1 MLVFCNVLFYSATKI
16 VTQIEIMKKNYLL
29 SMFFLGAVCILTAQE
44 TPKQSVELNEVAIV
58 KVKKAIEQK
67 ADRTIFDFAGQPSLN
82 TGSVLEGIKK
92 LPGLIA
98 SDVAGMMYQG
108 KQLDV
113 FMDGRPLNITTNELN
128 SFLEGMPA
136 NAIEKI
142 EIITQP
148 GAEFPATSGGAIM
161 NIITNVNAKKYLSA
175 TYTNSTNFTSY
186 NHLRWRINNSLLLSA
201 KNKYFGWQLN
211 VGQNYRESAMW
222 TSLTKIENNSTSLV
236 SATNADRIGRTNF
249 VKSALTFD
257 VGDDRLLF
265 NYDINYSN
273 NNSNTLGNGPGFSTN
288 DDSFTAALRQDFV
301 VTFQKKFDDRA
312 KKLDFKF
319 NYNSNQNDF
328 VLNSRIN
335 NASVLDN
342 TSNQQLF
349 NAKFDYSQ
357 PITFSDEGKLSFGG
371 LYEALLFETQ
381 NMNVVNLDYQRK
393 TTAAYGE
400 LQSKFDKF
408 NFIVGGRAEDYN
420 ITGKTNTADLIPF
433 KQFRFFPNASAQ
445 YNFSNSVYFNVN
457 YNKKISLPST
467 SALNPNNTNYQ
478 NPNVDYS
485 GNPNLQPTI
494 FDNYEVKLSAFDY
507 AFIGYNVSSA
517 QNQVINRVLLTN
529 NVVVNTS
536 VNVPQIKVHNFNIGM
551 PIPYMLFTKGLAET
565 MKMNVNP
572 DSMNFLYVYTA
583 YQYHQIP
590 AINTNGFWMFNLMS
604 QIVLPKDIKFVMN
617 YNYMFPNGN
626 YFYFIVEKPMR
637 NALDLTFSKKFFKGQ
652 VSVSISADDILN
664 SNRTVVSSY
673 NTPLLLSIKND
684 SRRFGLSVNY
694 KIPTKNRFAKEDPN
708 LLNKEK
714 KEEGAGNLNQ

>member
-1 MLVFCNVLFYSATKI
+1 
-16 VTQIEIMKKNYLL
+16 MKNKYLL
-29 SMFFLGAVCILTAQE
+29 TFLFLGLVTITTAQE
-44 TPKQSVELNEVAIV
+44 TEKKAVELNEVSIV
-58 KVKKAIEQK
+58 KVKKAVEQK
-67 ADRTIFDFAGQPSLN
+67 ADRTIFDFANQPSLN
-82 TGSVLEGIKK
+82 SGSVLDGIKK

-113 FMDGRPLNITTNELN
+113 YLDGRPLNITTNELN

-175 TYTNSTNFTSY
+175 TYTNSTNITSY
-186 NHLRWRINNSLLLSA
+186 DHLRWRINNSLLLSA

-211 VGQNYRESAMW
+211 LGQSYYESALW
-222 TSLTKIENNSTSLV
+222 TTVAKNVNNTNTLV

-249 VKSALTFD
+249 IKSGVTVD
-257 VGDDRLLF
+257 IGKDRLLL
-265 NYDINYSN
+265 NYDLNYSN
-273 NNSNTLGNGPGFSTN
+273 NNSNTKGNGPGFSTD
-288 DDSFTAALRQDFV
+288 DDSYTDALRQDFV
-301 VTFQKKFDDRA
+301 VTYQKKFEDRA
-312 KKLDFKF
+312 KKLEFKV
-319 NYNSNQNDF
+319 NYNDNKNDF
-328 VLNSRIN
+328 LLDSRVN
-335 NASVLDN
+335 NATLLDN
-342 TSNQQLF
+342 ESNQQLF
-349 NAKFDYSQ
+349 NAKVDYSQ
-357 PITFSDEGKLSFGG
+357 PIDFSDEGKLSFGG
-371 LYEALLFETQ
+371 LYEGLFFETQ
-381 NMNVVNLDYQRK
+381 SKNIVNLDYQRK
-393 TTAAYGE
+393 TAAAYTE
-400 LQSKFDKF
+400 IQTKFDKF
-408 NFIVGGRAEDYN
+408 SFIVGGRAEDYN
-420 ITGKTNTADLIPF
+420 ITGTTNTADLIPF

-445 YNFSNSVYFNVN
+445 YNFDSALYFNVN

-637 NALDLTFSKKFFKGQ
+637 NALDLTFSKKFFKDQ

-673 NTPLLLSIKND
+673 NTPLLLSNKND
-684 SRRFGLSVNY
+684 SRRFGFSVNY
-694 KIPTKNRFAKEDPN
+694 KIPTKNKLAKEAPS

-714 KEEGAGNLNQ
+714 KEEGEGNINQ

>member
-1 MLVFCNVLFYSATKI
+1 MFYSTTKS
-16 VTQIEIMKKNYLL
+16 VTQIDIMKKNLLL
-29 SMFFLGAVCILTAQE
+29 SMFFLGAVCTLTAQE

-58 KVKKAIEQK
+58 KTKKAVEQK
-67 ADRTIFDFAGQPSLN
+67 ADRTIFDFSSQPSLN
-82 TGSVLEGIKK
+82 SGSVLEGIKK

-161 NIITNVNAKKYLSA
+161 NIITNKNAKNYLSA

-186 NHLRWRINNSLLLSA
+186 DHLRWRINNSLLLSA

-211 VGQNYRESAMW
+211 VGQNYRESAVR
-222 TSLTKIENNSTSLV
+222 TSLTKIENNTTSLV
-236 SATNADRIGRTNF
+236 SATNADRFGRTNF

-257 VGDDRLLF
+257 IGIDRLLV
-265 NYDINYSN
+265 NYDVNYSN
-273 NNSNTLGNGPGFSTN
+273 NNSNTLGNGSGFSTN
-288 DDSFTAALRQDFV
+288 DDSFTDALRQDFM
-301 VTFQKKFDDRA
+301 VTFQKKFEDVS

-319 NYNSNQNDF
+319 NYNNNQNDF
-328 VLNSRIN
+328 ILNSRTNNLTILD
-335 NASVLDN
+335 NASTQRLY
-342 TSNQQLF
+342 

-357 PITFSDEGKLSFGG
+357 PISFSDEGKISFGG
-371 LYEALLFETQ
+371 LYEALLFEAQ
-381 NMNVVNLDYQRK
+381 NMAVVNLDYQRK
-393 TTAAYGE
+393 TAAAYGE
-400 LQSKFDKF
+400 FQSKFDKF
-408 NFIVGGRAEDYN
+408 NFIVGARAEDYN
-420 ITGKTNTADLIPF
+420 ISGKTNTANLIPF
-433 KQFRFFPNASAQ
+433 KEFRFFPNASAQ

-478 NPNVDYS
+478 NPNVDYT

-517 QNQVINRVLLTN
+517 QNQVVNRVLLTN
-529 NVVVNTS
+529 DVVVNTS
-536 VNVPQIKVHNFNIGM
+536 INVPQIKVHNFNIGM
-551 PIPYMLFTKGLAET
+551 PIPYMLFTKGLKET

-572 DSMNFLYVYTA
+572 DKMNFLYVYTA

-590 AINTNGFWMFNLMS
+590 EITTNGFWMFNLMS
-604 QIVLPKDIKFVMN
+604 QILLPKEIKFVAN
-617 YNYMFPNGN
+617 FNYMLPKGN

-637 NALDLTFSKKFFKGQ
+637 NTLDLTFSKKFFKDQ

-673 NTPLLLSIKND
+673 NTPLLLSNKND
-684 SRRFGLSVNY
+684 SRRFGFSVNY
-694 KIPTKNRFAKEDPN
+694 KIPTKNKLAKEAPS

-714 KEEGAGNLNQ
+714 KEEGEGNINQ

>member
-1 MLVFCNVLFYSATKI
+1 
-16 VTQIEIMKKNYLL
+16 MKKNLLL
-29 SMFFLGAVCILTAQE
+29 SMFFLGAVCTLTAQE

-58 KVKKAIEQK
+58 KTKKAVEQK
-67 ADRTIFDFAGQPSLN
+67 ADRTIFDFSSQPSLN
-82 TGSVLEGIKK
+82 SGSVLEGIKK

-161 NIITNVNAKKYLSA
+161 NIITNKNAKNYLSA

-186 NHLRWRINNSLLLSA
+186 DHLRWRINNSLLLSA

-211 VGQNYRESAMW
+211 VGQNYRESAVR
-222 TSLTKIENNSTSLV
+222 TSLTKIENNTTSLV
-236 SATNADRIGRTNF
+236 SATNADRFGRTNF

-257 VGDDRLLF
+257 IGIDRLLV
-265 NYDINYSN
+265 NYDVNYSN

-288 DDSFTAALRQDFV
+288 DDSFTDALRQDFM
-301 VTFQKKFDDRA
+301 VTFQKKFEDVS

-319 NYNSNQNDF
+319 NYNNNQNDF
-328 VLNSRIN
+328 ILNSRTNNLTILD
-335 NASVLDN
+335 NASTQRLY
-342 TSNQQLF
+342 

-357 PITFSDEGKLSFGG
+357 PISFSDEGKISFGG
-371 LYEALLFETQ
+371 LYEALLFEAQ
-381 NMNVVNLDYQRK
+381 NMAVVNLDYQRK
-393 TTAAYGE
+393 TAAAYGE
-400 LQSKFDKF
+400 FQSKFDKF
-408 NFIVGGRAEDYN
+408 NFIVGARAEDYN
-420 ITGKTNTADLIPF
+420 ISGKTNTANLIPF
-433 KQFRFFPNASAQ
+433 KEFRFFPNASAQ

-467 SALNPNNTNYQ
+467 STLNPNNTNYQ
-478 NPNVDYS
+478 NPNVDYT

-517 QNQVINRVLLTN
+517 QNQVVNRVLLTN
-529 NVVVNTS
+529 DVVVNTS
-536 VNVPQIKVHNFNIGM
+536 INVPQIKVHNFNIGM
-551 PIPYMLFTKGLAET
+551 PIPYMLFTKGLKET

-572 DSMNFLYVYTA
+572 DKMNFLYVYTA

-590 AINTNGFWMFNLMS
+590 EITTNGFWMFNLMS
-604 QIVLPKDIKFVMN
+604 QILLPKEIKFVAN
-617 YNYMFPNGN
+617 FNYMLPKGN

-637 NALDLTFSKKFFKGQ
+637 NTLDLTFSKKFFKDQ

-673 NTPLLLSIKND
+673 NTPLLLSNKND
-684 SRRFGLSVNY
+684 SRRFGFSVNY
-694 KIPTKNRFAKEDPN
+694 KIPTKNKLAKEAPS

-714 KEEGAGNLNQ
+714 KEEGEGNINQ

>member
-1 MLVFCNVLFYSATKI
+1 
-16 VTQIEIMKKNYLL
+16 MKKNHLL
-29 SMFFLGAVCILTAQE
+29 SMFFLGAIFTLSAQE
-44 TPKQSVELNEVAIV
+44 EPKKAVELNEVAIV
-58 KVKKAIEQK
+58 KTKKAIEQK
-67 ADRTIFDFAGQPSLN
+67 ADRTIFDFSGQPSLN
-82 TGSVLEGIKK
+82 SGSVLEGIKK

-113 FMDGRPLNITTNELN
+113 FMDGRPLNITSNELN

-161 NIITNVNAKKYLSA
+161 NIITNKNAKNYLSA

-186 NHLRWRINNSLLLSA
+186 DHLRWRINNSLLLSA

-211 VGQNYRESAMW
+211 VGQNYRESAVW
-222 TSLTKIENNSTSLV
+222 TSLTKNENNTTSILST
-236 SATNADRIGRTNF
+236 TEADRIGRTNF
-249 VKSALTFD
+249 AKSALTFD
-257 VGDDRLLF
+257 IGNDRLLF
-265 NYDINYSN
+265 NYDVNYSN

-288 DDSFTAALRQDFV
+288 DDSFTDALRQDFV
-301 VTFQKKFDDRA
+301 VTFQKKFEDKS

-328 VLNSRIN
+328 ALNSRTNNVAILD
-335 NASVLDN
+335 NAS
-342 TSNQQLF
+342 TQQLY

-357 PITFSDEGKLSFGG
+357 PIAFSDEGKISFGG

-381 NMNVVNLDYQRK
+381 NMEIINLDYQRK
-393 TTAAYGE
+393 TAAAYGE
-400 LQSKFDKF
+400 LQTKFDKF

-478 NPNVDYS
+478 NPNIDYS

-494 FDNYEVKLSAFDY
+494 FDNYEAKLSAFDY

-517 QNQVINRVLLTN
+517 QNQVINRVLLTDD
-529 NVVVNTS
+529 VVVNTNI
-536 VNVPQIKVHNFNIGM
+536 NVPQIKIHNFNVGM
-551 PIPYMLFTKGLAET
+551 PIPYMLFTKGLKET

-572 DSMNFLYVYTA
+572 DKMNFLYVYTA
-583 YQYHQIP
+583 YQFHQIP
-590 AINTNGFWMFNLMS
+590 EITTNGFWMFNLMS
-604 QIVLPKDIKFVMN
+604 QILLPKDIKFVANFN
-617 YNYMFPNGN
+617 YIMSKGN
-626 YFYFIVEKPMR
+626 YFYFIAEKPF
-637 NALDLTFSKKFFKGQ
+637 NNTLDLTFSKKFFKDQ
-652 VSVSISADDILN
+652 LSVSISADDILN
-664 SNRTVVSSY
+664 SNRFVFSSVG
-673 NTPLLLSIKND
+673 TPLLLANKND
-684 SRRFGLSVNY
+684 TRRFGFSVNY
-694 KIPTKNRFAKEDPN
+694 KIPTKNKLAKEDPN

-714 KEEGAGNLNQ
+714 KEEGNILNQ

>member
-1 MLVFCNVLFYSATKI
+1 
-16 VTQIEIMKKNYLL
+16 MKKNYLL
-29 SMFFLGAVCILTAQE
+29 SMFFLGAIFTLSAQE
-44 TPKQSVELNEVAIV
+44 EPKKAVELNEVAIV
-58 KVKKAIEQK
+58 KTKKAIEQK
-67 ADRTIFDFAGQPSLN
+67 ADRTIFDFSGQPSLN
-82 TGSVLEGIKK
+82 SGSVLEGIKK

-113 FMDGRPLNITTNELN
+113 FMDGRPLNITSNELN

-161 NIITNVNAKKYLSA
+161 NIITNKNAKNYLSA

-186 NHLRWRINNSLLLSA
+186 DHLRWRINNSLLLSA

-211 VGQNYRESAMW
+211 VGQNYRESAVW
-222 TSLTKIENNSTSLV
+222 TSLTTKENNTTSILST
-236 SATNADRIGRTNF
+236 TEADRFGRTNF
-249 VKSALTFD
+249 AKSALTFD
-257 VGDDRLLF
+257 IGNDRLLF
-265 NYDINYSN
+265 NYDVNYSN

-288 DDSFTAALRQDFV
+288 DDSFTDALRQDFV
-301 VTFQKKFDDRA
+301 VTFQKKFEDKS

-328 VLNSRIN
+328 TLNSRTNNIAILD
-335 NASVLDN
+335 NASTQRLY
-342 TSNQQLF
+342 

-357 PITFSDEGKLSFGG
+357 PIAFSDEGKISFGG

-381 NMNVVNLDYQRK
+381 NMGIVNLDYQRK
-393 TTAAYGE
+393 TTSAYGE

-478 NPNVDYS
+478 NPNIDYS

-494 FDNYEVKLSAFDY
+494 FDNYEAKLSAFDY

-517 QNQVINRVLLTN
+517 QNQVINRVLLTDD
-529 NVVVNTS
+529 VVVNTNI
-536 VNVPQIKVHNFNIGM
+536 NVPQIKIHNFNVGM
-551 PIPYMLFTKGLAET
+551 PIPYMLFTEGLKET
-565 MKMNVNP
+565 MKMNINP
-572 DSMNFLYVYTA
+572 DKMNFLYVYTA
-583 YQYHQIP
+583 YQFHQIP
-590 AINTNGFWMFNLMS
+590 EIKTNGFWMFNLMS
-604 QIVLPKDIKFVMN
+604 QIVLPKDIKFVANFN
-617 YNYMFPNGN
+617 YIMSKGN
-626 YFYFIVEKPMR
+626 YFYFIAEKPF
-637 NALDLTFSKKFFKGQ
+637 NNTLDLTFSKKFFKDQ
-652 VSVSISADDILN
+652 LSVSINADDIFN
-664 SNRTVVSSY
+664 SNRFVFSSVG
-673 NTPLLLSIKND
+673 TPLLLANKND
-684 SRRFGLSVNY
+684 TRRFGFSINY
-694 KIPTKNRFAKEDPN
+694 KIPTKNKLAKEDPN

-714 KEEGAGNLNQ
+714 KEEGGNILNQ

>member
-1 MLVFCNVLFYSATKI
+1 
-16 VTQIEIMKKNYLL
+16 MKKNHLL
-29 SMFFLGAVCILTAQE
+29 SMFFLGAIFTLSAQE
-44 TPKQSVELNEVAIV
+44 EPKKAVELNEVAIV
-58 KVKKAIEQK
+58 KTKKAIEQK
-67 ADRTIFDFAGQPSLN
+67 ADRTIFDFSGQPSLN
-82 TGSVLEGIKK
+82 SGSLLEGIKK

-113 FMDGRPLNITTNELN
+113 FMDGRPLNITSNELN

-161 NIITNVNAKKYLSA
+161 NIITSKNAKNYLSA

-186 NHLRWRINNSLLLSA
+186 DHLRWRINNSLLLNA

-211 VGQNYRESAMW
+211 VGQNYRESAVW
-222 TSLTKIENNSTSLV
+222 TSLTKNENNTTSIL
-236 SATNADRIGRTNF
+236 SNTEADRFGRTNF
-249 VKSALTFD
+249 AKSALTFD
-257 VGDDRLLF
+257 IGNDRLLF
-265 NYDINYSN
+265 NYDVNYSN
-273 NNSNTLGNGPGFSTN
+273 NNSNTLGNGPGFSNN
-288 DDSFTAALRQDFV
+288 DDSYTDALRQDFV
-301 VTFQKKFDDRA
+301 VTFQKKFEDKS

-328 VLNSRIN
+328 TLNSRANNVAILD
-335 NASVLDN
+335 NASTQRLY
-342 TSNQQLF
+342 
-349 NAKFDYSQ
+349 NAKVDYSQ
-357 PITFSDEGKLSFGG
+357 PIAFSDEGKISFGG

-381 NMNVVNLDYQRK
+381 NMEIVNLDYQRK
-393 TTAAYGE
+393 TAAAYSE
-400 LQSKFDKF
+400 LQTKFDKF

-478 NPNVDYS
+478 NPNIDYS

-494 FDNYEVKLSAFDY
+494 FDNYEAKLSAFDY

-517 QNQVINRVLLTN
+517 QNQVISRVLLTD
-529 NVVVNTS
+529 NVVLNTN
-536 VNVPQIKVHNFNIGM
+536 VNVPQIKIHNFNVGL
-551 PIPYMLFTKGLAET
+551 PIPYMLFTEGLKET
-565 MKMNVNP
+565 MKMNINP
-572 DSMNFLYVYTA
+572 DKMNFLYVYTA
-583 YQYHQIP
+583 YQFHQIP
-590 AINTNGFWMFNLMS
+590 EIKTNGFWMFNLMS
-604 QIVLPKDIKFVMN
+604 QILLPKDIKFVANFN
-617 YNYMFPNGN
+617 YIMSKGN
-626 YFYFIVEKPMR
+626 YFYFIAEKPF
-637 NALDLTFSKKFFKGQ
+637 NNTLDLTFSKKFFKDQ
-652 VSVSISADDILN
+652 LSFSISADDILN
-664 SNRTVVSSY
+664 SNRFVFSSVG
-673 NTPLLLSIKND
+673 TPLLLANKND
-684 SRRFGLSVNY
+684 TRRFGFSVNY
-694 KIPTKNRFAKEDPN
+694 KIPTKNKLAKEDPN

-714 KEEGAGNLNQ
+714 KEEENILNQ

>member
-1 MLVFCNVLFYSATKI
+1 
-16 VTQIEIMKKNYLL
+16 MKKYYFL
-29 SMFFLGAVCILTAQE
+29 SMFFLGAIFTLSAQE
-44 TPKQSVELNEVAIV
+44 EPKKAVELNEVAIV
-58 KVKKAIEQK
+58 KTKKAIEQK
-67 ADRTIFDFAGQPSLN
+67 ADRTIFDFSDQPSLN
-82 TGSVLEGIKK
+82 SGSVLEGIKK

-161 NIITNVNAKKYLSA
+161 NIITNKNAKNYLSA

-186 NHLRWRINNSLLLSA
+186 DHLRWRINNSLLLSA

-211 VGQNYRESAMW
+211 VGQNYRESAVW
-222 TSLTKIENNSTSLV
+222 TSLTKNENNTTSILST
-236 SATNADRIGRTNF
+236 TEADRFGRTNF

-257 VGDDRLLF
+257 IGNDRLLF
-265 NYDINYSN
+265 NYDVNYSN

-288 DDSFTAALRQDFV
+288 DDSFTDALRQDFV
-301 VTFQKKFDDRA
+301 VTFQKKFEDKS

-328 VLNSRIN
+328 TLNSRTN
-335 NASVLDN
+335 NAVLLDN
-342 TSNQQLF
+342 ASTQRLY
-349 NAKFDYSQ
+349 NAKVDYSQ
-357 PITFSDEGKLSFGG
+357 PIAFSDEGKISFGG

-381 NMNVVNLDYQRK
+381 NMEIVNLDYQRK
-393 TTAAYGE
+393 TAAAYGE

-494 FDNYEVKLSAFDY
+494 FDNYEAKLSAFDY

-517 QNQVINRVLLTN
+517 QNQVINRVLLTDD
-529 NVVVNTS
+529 VVVNTNI
-536 VNVPQIKVHNFNIGM
+536 NVPKIKIHNFNVGM
-551 PIPYMLFTKGLAET
+551 PIPYMLFTEGLKET
-565 MKMNVNP
+565 MKMNINP
-572 DSMNFLYVYTA
+572 DKMNFLYVYTA
-583 YQYHQIP
+583 YQFHQIP
-590 AINTNGFWMFNLMS
+590 EIKSNGFWMFNLMS
-604 QIVLPKDIKFVMN
+604 QILLPKDIKFVANFN
-617 YNYMFPNGN
+617 YIMSKGN
-626 YFYFIVEKPMR
+626 YFYFIAEKPF
-637 NALDLTFSKKFFKGQ
+637 NNTLDLTFSKKFFKDQ
-652 VSVSISADDILN
+652 LSVSISADDILN
-664 SNRTVVSSY
+664 SNRFVFSSVG
-673 NTPLLLSIKND
+673 TPLLLANKND
-684 SRRFGLSVNY
+684 TRRFGFSVNY
-694 KIPTKNRFAKEDPN
+694 KIPTKNKLAKEDPN

-714 KEEGAGNLNQ
+714 KEEGNILNQ

>member
-1 MLVFCNVLFYSATKI
+1 
-16 VTQIEIMKKNYLL
+16 MKKNYFL
-29 SMFFLGAVCILTAQE
+29 SMFFLGAIFTLSAQE
-44 TPKQSVELNEVAIV
+44 EPKKAVELNEVAIV
-58 KVKKAIEQK
+58 KTKKAIEQK
-67 ADRTIFDFAGQPSLN
+67 ADRTIFDFSSQPSLN
-82 TGSVLEGIKK
+82 SGSVLEGIKK

-113 FMDGRPLNITTNELN
+113 FMDGRPLNITSNELN

-161 NIITNVNAKKYLSA
+161 NIITNKNAKNYLSA

-186 NHLRWRINNSLLLSA
+186 DHLRWRINNSLLLSA

-211 VGQNYRESAMW
+211 VGQNYRESAVW
-222 TSLTKIENNSTSLV
+222 TSLTKNENNTTSLL
-236 SATNADRIGRTNF
+236 STTEADRFGRTNF
-249 VKSALTFD
+249 AKSALTFD
-257 VGDDRLLF
+257 IGNDRLLF
-265 NYDINYSN
+265 NYDVNYSN

-288 DDSFTAALRQDFV
+288 DDSFTDALRQDFV
-301 VTFQKKFDDRA
+301 VTFQKKFEDKS
-312 KKLDFKF
+312 KKLDFRF

-328 VLNSRIN
+328 TMNSRAN
-335 NASVLDN
+335 NATLLDN
-342 TSNQQLF
+342 ASTQQLY

-357 PITFSDEGKLSFGG
+357 PIAFSDEGKISFGG

-381 NMNVVNLDYQRK
+381 NMEIVNLDYQRK
-393 TTAAYGE
+393 TAAAYGE
-400 LQSKFDKF
+400 LQTKFDKF

-478 NPNVDYS
+478 NPNIDYS

-494 FDNYEVKLSAFDY
+494 FDNYEAKLSAFDY

-517 QNQVINRVLLTN
+517 QNQVINRVLLTDD
-529 NVVVNTS
+529 VVVNTNI
-536 VNVPQIKVHNFNIGM
+536 NVPQIKIHNFNVGL
-551 PIPYMLFTKGLAET
+551 PIPYMLFTEGLKET
-565 MKMNVNP
+565 MKMNINP
-572 DSMNFLYVYTA
+572 DKMNFLYVYTA
-583 YQYHQIP
+583 YQFHQIP
-590 AINTNGFWMFNLMS
+590 EIKTNGFWMFNLMS
-604 QIVLPKDIKFVMN
+604 QILLPKDIKFVANFN
-617 YNYMFPNGN
+617 YIMSKGN
-626 YFYFIVEKPMR
+626 YFYFIAEKPF
-637 NALDLTFSKKFFKGQ
+637 NNTLDLTFSKKFFKDQ
-652 VSVSISADDILN
+652 LSVSISADDVLN
-664 SNRTVVSSY
+664 SNRFVFSSVG
-673 NTPLLLSIKND
+673 TPLLLANKND
-684 SRRFGLSVNY
+684 TRRFGFSVNY
-694 KIPTKNRFAKEDPN
+694 KIPTKNKLAKEDPN

-714 KEEGAGNLNQ
+714 KEEGNILNQ

>member
-1 MLVFCNVLFYSATKI
+1 
-16 VTQIEIMKKNYLL
+16 MKKNHLL
-29 SMFFLGAVCILTAQE
+29 SMFFLGAIFTLSAQE
-44 TPKQSVELNEVAIV
+44 EPKKAVELNEVAIV
-58 KVKKAIEQK
+58 KTKKAIEQK
-67 ADRTIFDFAGQPSLN
+67 ADRTIFDFSSQPSLN
-82 TGSVLEGIKK
+82 SGSVLEGIKK

-113 FMDGRPLNITTNELN
+113 FMDGRPLNITSNELN

-161 NIITNVNAKKYLSA
+161 NIITNKNAKNYLSA

-186 NHLRWRINNSLLLSA
+186 DHLRWRINNSLLLSA

-211 VGQNYRESAMW
+211 VGQNYRESAVW
-222 TSLTKIENNSTSLV
+222 TSLTKNENNTTSILST
-236 SATNADRIGRTNF
+236 TEADRIGRTNF
-249 VKSALTFD
+249 AKSALTFD
-257 VGDDRLLF
+257 IGNDRLLF
-265 NYDINYSN
+265 NYDVNYSN

-288 DDSFTAALRQDFV
+288 DDSFTDALRQDFV
-301 VTFQKKFDDRA
+301 VTFQKKFEDKS

-328 VLNSRIN
+328 TLNSRTN
-335 NASVLDN
+335 NATILDN
-342 TSNQQLF
+342 ASTQQLY

-357 PITFSDEGKLSFGG
+357 PIAFSDEGKISFGG

-381 NMNVVNLDYQRK
+381 NMEIVNLDYQRK
-393 TTAAYGE
+393 TAAAYGE
-400 LQSKFDKF
+400 LQTKFDKF

-478 NPNVDYS
+478 NPNIDYS

-494 FDNYEVKLSAFDY
+494 FDNYEAKLSAFDY

-517 QNQVINRVLLTN
+517 QNQVINRVLLTDDG
-529 NVVVNTS
+529 VVNTNI
-536 VNVPQIKVHNFNIGM
+536 NVPQIKIHNFNVGL
-551 PIPYMLFTKGLAET
+551 PIPYMLFTEGLKET
-565 MKMNVNP
+565 MKMNINP
-572 DSMNFLYVYTA
+572 DKMNFLYVYTA
-583 YQYHQIP
+583 YQFHQIP
-590 AINTNGFWMFNLMS
+590 EIKTNGFWMFNLMS
-604 QIVLPKDIKFVMN
+604 QILLPKDIKFVANFN
-617 YNYMFPNGN
+617 YIMSKGN
-626 YFYFIVEKPMR
+626 YFYFIAEKPF
-637 NALDLTFSKKFFKGQ
+637 NNTLDLTFSKKFFKDQ
-652 VSVSISADDILN
+652 LSVSISADDVLN
-664 SNRTVVSSY
+664 SNRFVFSSVG
-673 NTPLLLSIKND
+673 TPLLLANKND
-684 SRRFGLSVNY
+684 TRRFGFSINY
-694 KIPTKNRFAKEDPN
+694 KIPTKNKLAKEDPN

-714 KEEGAGNLNQ
+714 KEEGNILNQ

>member
-1 MLVFCNVLFYSATKI
+1 
-16 VTQIEIMKKNYLL
+16 MKNNFLL
-29 SMFFLGAVCILTAQE
+29 SLLFLGSTYILIAQE
-44 TPKQSVELNEVAIV
+44 NPPKAVELNEVAIL
-58 KVKKAIEQK
+58 KVKKAVEQK
-67 ADRTIFDFAGQPSLN
+67 ADRTIFDFASQPSLN

-113 FMDGRPLNITTNELN
+113 YLDGRPLNITTNELN

-161 NIITNVNAKKYLSA
+161 NIITNANAKKYLSA
-175 TYTNSTNFTSY
+175 TYTNSTNLTNYDSV
-186 NHLRWRINNSLLLSA
+186 RWRVNNSLLLSA

-211 VGQNYRESAMW
+211 LGQSYSESMLM
-222 TSLTKIENNSTSLV
+222 TSLTKNVNNVATPLSI
-236 SATNADRIGRTNF
+236 TNADRVGRTNF
-249 VKSALTFD
+249 IKSAVTFD
-257 VGDDRLLF
+257 IGKDRLLL
-265 NYDINYSN
+265 NYDLNYSN
-273 NNSNTLGNGPGFSTN
+273 NNSTTLGRGPGFSTN
-288 DDSFTAALRQDFV
+288 DNSFNDALRQDFV
-301 VTFQKKFDDRA
+301 ATYQKKFEDRA
-312 KKLDFKF
+312 KKLELKV
-319 NYNSNQNDF
+319 NYNDNQNDF
-328 VLNSRIN
+328 LLNSALN
-335 NASVLDN
+335 NVAVLDN
-342 TSNQQLF
+342 ESQQQVF

-357 PITFSDEGKLSFGG
+357 PISFSDEGKLSFGG
-371 LYEALLFETQ
+371 LFESLLFETQ
-381 NMNVVNLDYQRK
+381 SKNIVNLDYQRK
-393 TTAAYGE
+393 TAAAYAE
-400 LQSKFDKF
+400 FQTKFDKF

-420 ITGKTNTADLIPF
+420 ISGKTNTASLIPF

-445 YNFSNSVYFNVN
+445 YNFDDAIYFNVN

-478 NPNVDYS
+478 NPNIDYS

-494 FDNYEVKLSAFDY
+494 FDNYEIKLSAFDY

-517 QNQVINRVLLTN
+517 QNQVVNRVLLTN
-529 NVVVNTS
+529 DVVVNTN
-536 VNVPQIKVHNFNIGM
+536 VNVPQIKVHNFNVGM
-551 PIPYMLFTKGLAET
+551 PIPYMLFTEGLQET

-572 DSMNFLYVYTA
+572 DTMNFLYVYAA

-590 AINTNGFWMFNLMS
+590 EINTNGFWMFNLMS
-604 QIVLPKDIKFVMN
+604 QIVLPKDIKFVAN
-617 YNYMFPNGN
+617 FNYMFPKGN

-637 NALDLTFSKKFFKGQ
+637 NNVDLTLSKKFFKDQ
-652 VSVSISADDILN
+652 VSVSLSANDIFN

-673 NTPLLLSIKND
+673 NTPLLLSNKND
-684 SRRFGLSVNY
+684 SRRFGFSINY
-694 KIPTKNRFAKEDPN
+694 KIPTRNKLAKEDPS

-714 KEEGAGNLNQ
+714 KEEGEGNLNQ